1 MKTGLFAGS
10 FDPFT
15 IGHMSMVRRA
25 LPLFDRLIIGIGVNE
40 HKQCMMSP
48 LERKKAIEQLFEDD
62 DSVVVMTYSGLT
74 ADFARS
80 MGVAYIV
87 KGVRSVRDFEAERE
101 QADINRML
109 TGVET
114 ILLPAEP
121 GLDSVSS
128 TVVRE
133 LSHFGKDVSPLL
145 PHKDGH
151 DD

>member
-15 IGHMSMVRRA
+15 IGHMSIVRRA

-48 LERKKAIEQLFEDD
+48 LERKKAIEQLFEAD
-62 DSVVVMTYSGLT
+62 DSVVVLPYSGLT
-74 ADFARS
+74 AAIARS
-80 MGVAYIV
+80 MGAAYIV

-128 TVVRE
+128 TVVRV
-133 LSHFGKDVSPLL
+133 LSHFGKEVSPLL
-145 PHKDGH
+145 PH
-151 DD
+151 

>member
-15 IGHMSMVRRA
+15 IGHMSIVRRA

-62 DSVVVMTYSGLT
+62 DNVVVMTYSGLT

-80 MGVAYIV
+80 MGAAYIV

-151 DD
+151 ND

>member
-15 IGHMSMVRRA
+15 IGHMSIVRRA

-48 LERKKAIEQLFEDD
+48 LERKKVIEQLFEDD

-80 MGVAYIV
+80 MGAAYIV

-133 LSHFGKDVSPLL
+133 LSHFDKDVSPLL

>member
-15 IGHMSMVRRA
+15 IGHMSIVRRA

-40 HKQCMMSP
+40 TKQCMMTP
-48 LERKKAIEQLFEDD
+48 MQRKEAIEHIFEGDYRV
-62 DSVVVMTYSGLT
+62 SVMTYSGLT
-74 ADFARS
+74 ADFART
-80 MGVAYIV
+80 MGAEYIV

-109 TGVET
+109 SGVET

-121 GLDSVSS
+121 GLDCVSS
-128 TVVRE
+128 SVVRE
-133 LSHFGKDVSPLL
+133 LSHFGKDVSALL
-145 PHKDGH
+145 PGNE
-151 DD
+151 